1 MEIHPVINLDAFY
14 GECKAQKLS
23 IDEITDKII
32 AVLNENTSE
41 SFNTEAFTN
50 FSLAKDR
57 IIMQLINKTRNQ
69 ELLSDVPYIDFW
81 DDLVLIF
88 KYNLSAGYENQ
99 ANITIHKNHMDEWGA
114 DVDTLYRLAQKNTP
128 IIMPPLIKGLN
139 LADRKIWGDKACLL
153 TNEYDF
159 NGATAVAYPELLPK
173 LCNQLKEQS
182 IIFVPV
188 SIHEMLICPASK
200 DIDIWSQMDYLSKRV
215 KQINQMNSNADALS
229 DFTYAYSDGCML

>member
-1 MEIHPVINLDAFY
+1 MSDEFMKIKELLEKKTGRKAVIKKMVKNNGTSYTGIFVEFESTNTLPVINLDAFY
-14 GECKAQKLS
+14 DECKAQKLS

-99 ANITIHKNHMDEWGA
+99 ANITIHKNHMEVFTDNDLSAKMKASVFAGA
-114 DVDTLYRLAQKNTP
+114 
-128 IIMPPLIKGLN
+128 
-139 LADRKIWGDKACLL
+139 
-153 TNEYDF
+153 F
-159 NGATAVAYPELLPK
+159 
-173 LCNQLKEQS
+173 
-182 IIFVPV
+182 
-188 SIHEMLICPASK
+188 
-200 DIDIWSQMDYLSKRV
+200 
-215 KQINQMNSNADALS
+215 
-229 DFTYAYSDGCML
+229 